1 MPRKRCDHTL
11 VHDSSV
17 IRLLP
22 VFFPLG
28 YDTRPLGITF
38 ASCRS
43 IRFFDCGSWCYSH
56 PVTPARRL
64 LSSDMLVCVCHVQRL
79 QPFGVVIADPMCAYF
94 TLHTRSVYSVHLLT
108 CAVIAYELLHFTV
121 LVARLRVRD
130 THQQSFRS
138 GAHLADTPPLTCSVV
153 ARQPLSQ
160 RVCSSK
166 SQLSGSHTCSSE
178 PACASPESFSIPQHT
193 NNGNVCFDTPP
204 LTALS

>member
-94 TLHTRSVYSVHLLT
+94 TLHTRSMNRSPICTHRSSVDV
-108 CAVIAYELLHFTV
+108 C
-121 LVARLRVRD
+121 RD
-130 THQQSFRS
+130 CVW
-138 GAHLADTPPLTCSVV
+138 TPPFHGTCRTIES
-153 ARQPLSQ
+153 AR
-160 RVCSSK
+160 
-166 SQLSGSHTCSSE
+166 H
-178 PACASPESFSIPQHT
+178 SPTIVPIWR
-193 NNGNVCFDTPP
+193 TPC
-204 LTALS
+204 